1 MTTSTR
7 TRPLARSLLLL
18 ASLMLAAGCEG
29 QGSGGE
35 AARIVLRNT
44 PECLLLAGGF
54 PPGVDLLPGAP
65 DQAVVAQFVPTAV
78 LGLDLDREP
87 PRLLATDTVPDFPE
101 RICPACGGLPLPDS
115 DGDGEADACQSEAA
129 GFGCLSPTAGSLLA
143 VGPDL
148 AALSTSSFEQV
159 VLVDPRDGRLRD
171 LVVETPPAGPAFDPA
186 DWPFWPAVGAAVART
201 AFSTRVC
208 VYADGLVDSLGNPI
222 GPSPFCD
229 PARNGFVTRF
239 TAGAAR
245 VGPRLVVATSNL
257 VRSSRAQFDPGSVL
271 VFDLDLTTPRP
282 EVRPHASDPVI
293 LTTGFNP
300 TSVTA
305 HTTPA
310 GRRLALVAV
319 SGALALGTGPDLVRS
334 DSAVDVVDPEL
345 GRVIA
350 TIPLG
355 RAGLGFDRIAIDPT
369 GRLALLGAATSRALF
384 GIDLAALDDP
394 SLGHGPGDDPVVLD
408 GSTPG
413 APDARV
419 FDASAPFMLPRR
431 ASGAAP
437 DDCTTQTSVAIADS
451 APRVVASDFCDG
463 SLTVLD
469 LALPAARTTLLDPG
483 SVLRVDRV
491 QAVAAAIADGSTG
504 RLRAI
509 DRVRLRPGRPGID
522 WSGPDAYFTAGL
534 PEGAVCGARIDAL

>member
-54 PPGVDLLPGAP
+54 PPGFDLLPGAP

-171 LVVETPPAGPAFDPA
+171 LVV
-186 DWPFWPAVGAAVART
+186 
-201 AFSTRVC
+201 
-208 VYADGLVDSLGNPI
+208 
-222 GPSPFCD
+222 
-229 PARNGFVTRF
+229 
-239 TAGAAR
+239 
-245 VGPRLVVATSNL
+245 ATSNL

-282 EVRPHASDPVI
+282 EVRPHASGPII

-334 DSAVDVVDPEL
+334 DSAVDVIDPDL
-345 GRVIA
+345 GRVVA

-394 SLGHGPGDDPVVLD
+394 SLGHGPDMDPLVLD

-419 FDASAPFMLPRR
+419 FDADTPFALPRR

-437 DDCTTQTSVAIADS
+437 DDCTTQTSVAISDS

-469 LALPAARTTLLDPG
+469 LALPADRTRPLDPA